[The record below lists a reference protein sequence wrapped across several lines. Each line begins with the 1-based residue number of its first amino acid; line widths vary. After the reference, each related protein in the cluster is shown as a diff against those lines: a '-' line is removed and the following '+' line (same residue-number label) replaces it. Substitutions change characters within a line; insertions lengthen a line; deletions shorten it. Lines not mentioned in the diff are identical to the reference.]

1 MLASLILIVT
11 PLAGCTS
18 GPEIEDIVD
27 DILGCMDENAEN
39 YAENATAELL
49 GDCIYLASM
58 EIFITAMTEQME
70 IDEMLE
76 IIPRA
81 GFSRTIMSSEFDAD
95 MGMQMDMIIE
105 EMVMADLATDSAYIK
120 TGISMAPFMTS
131 EYIQIQVGE
140 LVNVHYTVGGMMA
153 AENAGMGSYQTRDA
167 DPNVMED
174 YDLTSSESI
183 TASLGELGE
192 LPSCDV
198 SDLSSDMPADAE
210 PAITYDDESG
220 VQTMTLEY
228 TNDTGHDISIVTLI
242 DDNEDLMSYVM
253 STDNGSASSSC
264 SYTVMWGDAVVIEV
278 DDTLPRTSIPIDF
291 HVEGM
296 PEDNG
301 GDDMFYCDNG
311 NEISRDLVDDGWDDC
326 GDGSDESDDGGDD
339 EVVYICDDGQEI
351 PFDWVNDGYPDCYDE
366 SDEATYGEGDG
377 GEPNFANTLWCEP
390 YVETSIVGD
399 EDPSELWDETNLDM
413 SDCDDEPSE
422 YYTNYELDDSPVT
435 APYSLTIWETEDDYD
450 EEGCGNDGG
459 IYDSDDDTCSFVYEL
474 SRNDTHLMWIVANW
488 SENNGDGS
496 ESTASMYCVMYGGSY
511 DADEDICSFTPAE
524 IVAADGVALELYW
537 IEDDYFDLEFYQYD
551 STTGS
556 GFRAGIDS
564 EFICD
569 NGESV
574 DTESYDDGWE
584 DCEDG
589 SDEPQGEE
597 TSEFT
602 CMDGTVIPFS
612 WVNNWEDD
620 CPDGSDEQWYYQDDG
635 GDDGNGLPTPEEAM
649 EEVDTDGDGYMGY
662 QEFLDAWESDP
673 SNPDWDE
680 VSYLLDDCDYDS
692 NDLIDMDEMQ
702 CVIDGIV
709 PLVSDG
715 DGDDPDPEQMMDYMD
730 TDDDGY
736 LSLQELIDYINNE
749 NEQDGEPP
757 MSSEDEEG
765 TANWFYSGD
774 TDGDDLLSLDEFTQL
789 LDSTGDDDDDG
800 NDVYWQSYEGGH
812 CEWEGDADG
821 EENAWYC
828 KYEEETEWNTWWYYC
843 ENHDSDWHCT
853 DDFGQS
859 EDYEH
864 SADGTEWCE
873 SFDCGDDGDGG
884 DDGAP
889 TPEEAMEA
897 ADANEDGYVSFQE
910 FEDFWESDPSNPELD
925 SDSIAALWDDC
936 DYDGND
942 MIDINEVQC
951 VIDGIGAMFDPGEAN
966 PEQIFDWMDADDDG
980 QLTASEWAD
989 FDNQT
994 DGEEMSEED
1003 FDGLSD
1009 IIDMFDDDDSGGLD
1023 LYEFEIFWAFC
1034 CADDDDGDD
1043 GDGEGGNDEPFRVT
1057 MMVMDQTLNAPISD
1071 FEVRFLVDCGEPDEE
1086 GNEPPISNC
1095 TVAASN
1101 GLTEGSATVD
1111 PALAEYEFT
1120 YEYLDYDGDG
1130 LISTMDTLVIDN
1142 LMPDVRVELYD
1153 TWADQYTSESFATA
1167 EMLPGFG
1174 ALMAV
1179 VVLLGAAISTRRD

>member
-1 MLASLILIVT
+1 MTRAYALIASLLLIAT

-70 IDEMLE
+70 IDEMLD
-76 IIPRA
+76 IIPQA
-81 GFSRTIMSSEFDAD
+81 GYSMLITTSEFNVD
-95 MGMQMDMIIE
+95 MGMQVDMIIE
-105 EMVMADLATDSAYIK
+105 EMVMADLDTDSVYVK
-120 TGISMAPFMTS
+120 MGMSMVPFMTY
-131 EYIQIQVGE
+131 EYTQVQVGE
-140 LVNVHYTVGGMMA
+140 LVNVHYTMGGMMA
-153 AENAGMGSYQTRDA
+153 AESAGMGSYQTRDA
-167 DPNVMED
+167 TPDVMGTISALVSASDAGEAGGEMGL
-174 YDLTSSESI
+174 DLPT
-183 TASLGELGE
+183 G
-192 LPSCDV
+192 DV
-198 SDLSSDMPADAE
+198 SELSSDMPADAE
-210 PAITYDDESG
+210 PVITFNDESG

-242 DDNEDLMSYVM
+242 DDNEDLMSYEI
-253 STDNGSASSSC
+253 STDNGSASSSI

-278 DDTLPRTSIPIDF
+278 DDTLPRTSIPINF

-296 PEDNG
+296 PEDNWDDG
-301 GDDMFYCDNG
+301 GDDTFYCDNG

-326 GDGSDESDDGGDD
+326 GDGSDESDNGGDD
-339 EVVYICDDGQEI
+339 EVVFVCDNGEEI
-351 PFDWVNDGYPDCYDE
+351 SFGWVNDGYPNCYDE
-366 SDEATYGEGDG
+366 SDEATYVEDSTSVFTCEDG
-377 GEPNFANTLWCEP
+377 SEVPLSWVQDYEDDCPDGSDEEEFYDPWFGFECADGS
-390 YVETSIVGD
+390 YVIYFWSINDGY
-399 EDPSELWDETNLDM
+399 E
-413 SDCDDEPSE
+413 DCDDGSDEPE
-422 YYTNYELDDSPVT
+422 YDGNG
-435 APYSLTIWETEDDYD
+435 D
-450 EEGCGNDGG
+450 E
-459 IYDSDDDTCSFVYEL
+459 ISVFTCE
-474 SRNDTHLMWIVANW
+474 
-488 SENNGDGS
+488 DGS
-496 ESTASMYCVMYGGSY
+496 EVPLSWVQDYEDDCPDGSDEEEFYGPWFGFECADGSY
-511 DADEDICSFTPAE
+511 VIYFYS
-524 IVAADGVALELYW
+524 INDGYEN
-537 IEDDYFDLEFYQYD
+537 
-551 STTGS
+551 
-556 GFRAGIDS
+556 
-564 EFICD
+564 CD
-569 NGESV
+569 
-574 DTESYDDGWE
+574 
-584 DCEDG
+584 DG

-612 WVNNWEDD
+612 WVNDWGDD
-620 CPDGSDEQWYYQDDG
+620 CPDGSDEQWYY
-635 GDDGNGLPTPEEAM
+635 
-649 EEVDTDGDGYMGY
+649 
-662 QEFLDAWESDP
+662 
-673 SNPDWDE
+673 
-680 VSYLLDDCDYDS
+680 
-692 NDLIDMDEMQ
+692 
-702 CVIDGIV
+702 
-709 PLVSDG
+709 
-715 DGDDPDPEQMMDYMD
+715 
-730 TDDDGY
+730 
-736 LSLQELIDYINNE
+736 
-749 NEQDGEPP
+749 
-757 MSSEDEEG
+757 EG
-765 TANWFYSGD
+765 S
-774 TDGDDLLSLDEFTQL
+774 
-789 LDSTGDDDDDG
+789 GDDDD
-800 NDVYWQSYEGGH
+800 
-812 CEWEGDADG
+812 
-821 EENAWYC
+821 
-828 KYEEETEWNTWWYYC
+828 
-843 ENHDSDWHCT
+843 
-853 DDFGQS
+853 
-859 EDYEH
+859 
-864 SADGTEWCE
+864 
-873 SFDCGDDGDGG
+873 

-925 SDSIAALWDDC
+925 SDSIATLWDDC

-1043 GDGEGGNDEPFRVT
+1043 DDGEGGDDEPFQVS
-1057 MMVMDQTLNAPISD
+1057 MMVMGQTLNAPISD

-1086 GNEPPISNC
+1086 GNEPPISDC
-1095 TVAASN
+1095 TLAASN

-1111 PALAEYEFT
+1111 PAIAEYEFT

-1130 LISTMDTLVIDN
+1130 LISDMDTLVIDN
-1142 LMPDVRVELYD
+1142 LMPDVQVELYD

>member
-1 MLASLILIVT
+1 MTRAYALLASLLLIAT

-18 GPEIEDIVD
+18 SPEIENIVD

-39 YAENATAELL
+39 YADNATAELL

-70 IDEMLE
+70 IDEMLD
-76 IIPRA
+76 IIPQA
-81 GFSRTIMSSEFDAD
+81 GYSMTITMSEWNTD
-95 MGMQMDMIIE
+95 MNMQMDTVIE
-105 EMVMADLATDSAYIK
+105 EMVMADLDTDSVYVK
-120 TGISMAPFMTS
+120 MGMSVVPFMTY
-131 EYIQIQVGE
+131 EYTQIQVGE
-140 LVNVHYTVGGMMA
+140 LVNVHYTMGGMMA
-153 AENAGMGSYQTRDA
+153 AESAGMGSYQTRDA
-167 DPNVMED
+167 TPDVME
-174 YDLTSSESI
+174 TISSLVSASDVGESGDEI
-183 TASLGELGE
+183 GLN
-192 LPSCDV
+192 LPTGDV
-198 SDLSSDMPADAE
+198 SELSSDMPADAE
-210 PAITYDDESG
+210 PVITFNDESG

-242 DDNEDLMSYVM
+242 DDNEDLMSYVI
-253 STDNGSASSSC
+253 STDNGSASSSI

-311 NEISRDLVDDGWDDC
+311 NEISRDLVDDGWDDF

-537 IEDDYFDLEFYQYD
+537 IEDEYIDLEFYQYD

-620 CPDGSDEQWYYQDDG
+620 CPDGSDEQWYYQD
-635 GDDGNGLPTPEEAM
+635 
-649 EEVDTDGDGYMGY
+649 
-662 QEFLDAWESDP
+662 
-673 SNPDWDE
+673 
-680 VSYLLDDCDYDS
+680 
-692 NDLIDMDEMQ
+692 
-702 CVIDGIV
+702 
-709 PLVSDG
+709 
-715 DGDDPDPEQMMDYMD
+715 
-730 TDDDGY
+730 
-736 LSLQELIDYINNE
+736 
-749 NEQDGEPP
+749 
-757 MSSEDEEG
+757 
-765 TANWFYSGD
+765 
-774 TDGDDLLSLDEFTQL
+774 
-789 LDSTGDDDDDG
+789 
-800 NDVYWQSYEGGH
+800 
-812 CEWEGDADG
+812 EGDA
-821 EENAWYC
+821 
-828 KYEEETEWNTWWYYC
+828 
-843 ENHDSDWHCT
+843 
-853 DDFGQS
+853 
-859 EDYEH
+859 
-864 SADGTEWCE
+864 SADE
-873 SFDCGDDGDGG
+873 
-884 DDGAP
+884 
-889 TPEEAMEA
+889 
-897 ADANEDGYVSFQE
+897 V
-910 FEDFWESDPSNPELD
+910 FE
-925 SDSIAALWDDC
+925 
-936 DYDGND
+936 
-942 MIDINEVQC
+942 
-951 VIDGIGAMFDPGEAN
+951 
-966 PEQIFDWMDADDDG
+966 WMDANDDG
-980 QLTASEWAD
+980 LVTASEWAD
-989 FDNQT
+989 FANQT
-994 DGEEMSEED
+994 GDLISEED
-1003 FDGLSD
+1003 FENLEYMLNMYDYDSSGALQYDPEFFDLWSEINEDNDEEMFVCDNGNEVPIDYVDDGWDDCGDGSD
-1009 IIDMFDDDDSGGLD
+1009 ESG
-1023 LYEFEIFWAFC
+1023 
-1034 CADDDDGDD
+1034 DDGDD
-1043 GDGEGGNDEPFRVT
+1043 PSTPLPVITGFVADN
-1057 MMVMDQTLNAPISD
+1057 QTLNAPISD
-1071 FEVRFLVDCGEPDEE
+1071 FEIHFLSDCDPVYNEETGAEEMPDL
-1086 GNEPPISNC
+1086 NDC
-1095 TVAASN
+1095 TVEFSIPLSGGETDDGVMLTYTDHDAD
-1101 GLTEGSATVD
+1101 GLVSPGDELTLDWG
-1111 PALAEYEFT
+1111 
-1120 YEYLDYDGDG
+1120 DYDGDAEPE
-1130 LISTMDTLVIDN
+1130 V
-1142 LMPDVRVELYD
+1142 YD
-1153 TWADQYTSESFATA
+1153 TWASEYSAQSPVTL
-1167 EMLPGFG
+1167 EPLPGFG
-1174 ALMAV
+1174 ALLAAIGM
-1179 VVLLGAAISTRRD
+1179 LGAVLIRVESRNED